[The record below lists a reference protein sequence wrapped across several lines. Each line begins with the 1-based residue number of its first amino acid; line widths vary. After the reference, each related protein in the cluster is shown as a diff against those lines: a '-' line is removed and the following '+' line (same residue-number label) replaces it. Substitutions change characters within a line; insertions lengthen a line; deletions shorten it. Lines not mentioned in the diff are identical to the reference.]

1 MINLT
6 ASNKKFNIHSFI
18 SSLFLVISA
27 FLFVLPIYISLV
39 GVFKTDDNIIRYPLA
54 LPFPG
59 TFANVKYVLTDPSGN
74 ILRMY
79 LNTLIIVSI
88 ALIVT
93 LLVSSMAAFYTSGG
107 KTKASRF
114 LYVYFIFGLMIP
126 YQIAF
131 LGVVQILK
139 RVHLIGTFP
148 GIILVFISGNI
159 MFSVFMYHGFMK
171 SIPSE
176 LQEAASIDGAG
187 QLRLFWQIIFP
198 LVKPC
203 TATTAI
209 FAGLGMWND
218 FFTPLIVLGGGKLA
232 TVTSGI
238 YTSIS
243 LYSSAWGHV
252 FAYVFFASLPIVV
265 IYIFAQKS
273 IVSGLTAGAIKG

>member
-1 MINLT
+1 MARLT
-6 ASNKKFNIHSFI
+6 AGNKKYKLQNIL
-18 SSLFLVISA
+18 SLFVLTVAALI
-27 FLFVLPIYISLV
+27 FVLPIYISFM
-39 GVFKTDDNIIRYPLA
+39 GAFKTDEDIIRYPLA
-54 LPFPG
+54 LPVHG
-59 TFANVKYVLTDPSGN
+59 TFANIKYVLTDPSGN

-79 LNTLIIVSI
+79 LNTLIIVAA
-88 ALIVT
+88 ALAVT
-93 LLVSSMAAFYTSGG
+93 LLVSAMAGFYTSRGR
-107 KTKASRF
+107 TKASKF
-114 LYVYFIFGLMIP
+114 LYIYFIFGLMIP

-159 MFSVFMYHGFMK
+159 MFSVFMYNGFIK
-171 SIPSE
+171 SIPAE
-176 LQEAASIDGAG
+176 LEEAASIDGAG
-187 QLRLFWQIIFP
+187 QMRLFWQIIFP

-209 FAGLGMWND
+209 FVGLSMWND

-252 FAYVFFASLPIVV
+252 FAYVLFASLPIII
-265 IYIFAQKS
+265 IYIFAQNA
-273 IVSGLTAGAIKG
+273 IISGLTAGAIKG